1 MINFPLI
8 QNSFSKR
15 SNLINLNLNYNF
27 FNINDLHK
35 SKLKQIS
42 SFESTININNWIIDF
57 NNKAELDD
65 NFLINNNYI
74 IKTLYDFKVNI
85 AINRNKDNIN
95 YYSYLMENKQL
106 YIILTEINNNELN
119 IKRIAINPFINN
131 YNYNSKIL
139 LYKLLELKNKKKINI
154 NLNEIYEYDPR
165 FKLSWKYY

>member
-8 QNSFSKR
+8 QNSFLKR

-119 IKRIAINPFINN
+119 IKRIATNPFINN

-154 NLNEIYEYDPR
+154 NLNEIYEYDLR

>member
-1 MINFPLI
+1 
-8 QNSFSKR
+8 
-15 SNLINLNLNYNF
+15 
-27 FNINDLHK
+27 
-35 SKLKQIS
+35 
-42 SFESTININNWIIDF
+42 
-57 NNKAELDD
+57 
-65 NFLINNNYI
+65 
-74 IKTLYDFKVNI
+74 
-85 AINRNKDNIN
+85 
-95 YYSYLMENKQL
+95 MENKQL